1 MAIFAFLCSE
11 YWFLAHIPI
20 HSLGSYYLRTV
31 ARMYVTRMVKKID
44 QLLLVTMPIKKA
56 WSISGIL
63 QRIDKKAHITSYS
76 LGSNYPKTVELSSPK
91 LNAYKS

>member
-1 MAIFAFLCSE
+1 MV
-11 YWFLAHIPI
+11 LAHIPI

-44 QLLLVTMPIKKA
+44 LLLLVTMPINRA
-56 WSISGIL
+56 WSISGIS
-63 QRIDKKAHITSYS
+63 QRIDNLAHITSYS